1 MFKNIKGYLIIFY
14 FNLLFY
20 FLTNDISGNL
30 NILGRLL
37 YFWPVEVYYGY
48 LSVFKIIQPITYQ
61 FIHADIPHLISNMLL
76 FLIISPRIEEKIG
89 KIKFLIYYLFSGIMA
104 GYITLFLSPLNT
116 YLLGASASIF
126 SLLGVYFYFNLGGK
140 LFNFIDTRI
149 LILLI
154 LIEQVLLLGVNSDI
168 SNISHL
174 IGFLIGFLIYN
185 LEKYDNKEIIT

>member
-1 MFKNIKGYLIIFY
+1 MFKNTKAYFIIFY
-14 FNLLFY
+14 FNLLLY
-20 FLTNDISGNL
+20 FFTNDISGNL

-48 LSVFKIIQPITYQ
+48 LSFFKIIQPITYQ
-61 FIHADIPHLISNMLL
+61 FIHADITHLISNMLL

-89 KIKFLIYYLFSGIMA
+89 KIKFLTYYLFSGIFA

-116 YLLGASASIF
+116 YLLGSSASIF
-126 SLLGVYFYFNLGGK
+126 SLLGIYFYFNLGGK
-140 LFNFIDTRI
+140 LFNFIDTRV

-154 LIEQVLLLGVNSDI
+154 LIEQVLSLKVDSDV

-174 IGFLIGFLIYN
+174 IGFSIGFLIYN
-185 LEKYDNKEIIT
+185 LEKYGNKEVVT